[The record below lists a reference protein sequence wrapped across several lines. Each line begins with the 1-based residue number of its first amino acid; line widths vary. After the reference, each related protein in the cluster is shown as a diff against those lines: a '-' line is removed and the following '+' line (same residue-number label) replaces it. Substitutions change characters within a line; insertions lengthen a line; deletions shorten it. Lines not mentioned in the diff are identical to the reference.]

1 MLPIAVGVSGLA
13 FQRDTTTTRMSFTAA
28 GVLGEAWR
36 LYTRLWT
43 RSLLIGG
50 LIFGVLHLIQIVV
63 RSRGGLLVGLLT
75 VVLTLMGTSLL
86 QGALV
91 EVVRG
96 LHEDGDD
103 DPSAL
108 EALGRAG
115 AKLGRLVGV
124 ALIQSIGIGLGM
136 LLFVVPGLLA
146 LTRWAVAVPVAMLED
161 RKTDD
166 AIRRSKEILTGNG
179 WNVFKVIFASGLLTV
194 VVTIPFSLV
203 GARAGLV
210 GWWVASTLA
219 SMIAAPYAA
228 HALTVVYFALV
239 QPERPVVLDPGQSF
253 TSVWAEQAATT
264 TSAADSV
271 WAEYE
276 KKFDERAA
284 RWGA

>member
-1 MLPIAVGVSGLA
+1 MLPIAVGVSGLV
-13 FQRDTTTTRMSFTAA
+13 FQRSTTATRMSFAA
-28 GVLGEAWR
+28 SAVFREAWR
-36 LYTRLWT
+36 LYTRLWM
-43 RSLLIGG
+43 RSMLMGG
-50 LIFGVLHLIQIVV
+50 LIFGALHFLEIVF
-63 RSRGGLLVGLLT
+63 RSHRGLLVGLLT
-75 VVLTLMGTSLL
+75 IVLTLMGTSLL

-115 AKLGRLVGV
+115 TKVGRLVGV
-124 ALIQSIGIGLGM
+124 ALVQSIGIGLGL

-166 AIRRSKEILTGNG
+166 AIRRSKQILAGNG
-179 WNVFKVIFASGLLTV
+179 WNVFKVIFVSGLLAV

-203 GARAGLV
+203 AARAGLV
-210 GWWVASTLA
+210 GWWIASTLA
-219 SMIAAPYAA
+219 SMLVAPFAA

-253 TSVWAEQAATT
+253 ESVWKEQAATT

-284 RWGA
+284 RWGE

>member
-13 FQRDTTTTRMSFTAA
+13 FQRSTTATRMSFTASA
-28 GVLGEAWR
+28 VLREAWR
-36 LYTRLWT
+36 LYTRLWM
-43 RSLLIGG
+43 RSMLMGG
-50 LIFGVLHLIQIVV
+50 LIFGALHFLEIVF
-63 RSRGGLLVGLLT
+63 RSHRGLLVGLLT

-115 AKLGRLVGV
+115 TKVGRLVGV
-124 ALIQSIGIGLGM
+124 ALIQSIGIGLGL

-166 AIRRSKEILTGNG
+166 AIRRSKQILTGNG
-179 WNVFKVIFASGLLTV
+179 WNVFKVIFFSGLLAV

-203 GARAGLV
+203 AARAGGLV
-210 GWWVASTLA
+210 GWWIASTLA
-219 SMIAAPYAA
+219 SMLVAPFAA

-253 TSVWAEQAATT
+253 KSVWAEQATPM
-264 TSAADSV
+264 SPADSV

-284 RWGA
+284 RWGD

>member
-1 MLPIAVGVSGLA
+1 MLPIVVGMSGLA
-13 FQRDTTTTRMSFTAA
+13 FQHAVTTSRTTFTARA
-28 GVLGEAWR
+28 VLREAWR

-43 RSLLIGG
+43 RSLLMSG
-50 LIFGVLHLIQIVV
+50 LIFGSLHFLQIVF

-75 VVLTLMGTSLL
+75 LVLTVMGTSLL

-115 AKLGRLVGV
+115 TKLGRLVGV
-124 ALIQSIGIGLGM
+124 ALIQSIGVGLGL

-161 RKTDD
+161 CKTDD
-166 AIRRSKEILTGNG
+166 AIRRSKQILTGNG
-179 WNVFKVIFASGLLTV
+179 WNVFKVIFVAGVLTS
-194 VVTIPFSLV
+194 VVTIPFAMV
-203 GARAGLV
+203 AARAGLI

-219 SMIAAPYAA
+219 SMLAAPYAA
-228 HALTVVYFALV
+228 HALTAMYYALV
-239 QPERPVVLDPGQSF
+239 QPDRPVVLEPGRRF
-253 TSVWAEQAATT
+253 KSVWEEQAIATP
-264 TSAADSV
+264 AGANPV

-276 KKFDERAA
+276 KKFDEHEA
-284 RWGA
+284 RWGE

>member
-1 MLPIAVGVSGLA
+1 MTGLA
-13 FQRDTTTTRMSFTAA
+13 FQHTSAQARTAFTASA
-28 GVLGEAWR
+28 VLREAWR

-43 RSLLIGG
+43 RSLLMGG
-50 LIFGVLHLIQIVV
+50 LIFGALHLLEIVV
-63 RSRGGLLVGLLT
+63 RSHGGVLVGLLT
-75 VVLTLMGTSLL
+75 LVLALMGTSLL

-91 EVVRG
+91 EVVGG

-115 AKLGRLVGV
+115 TKLGRLVGV
-124 ALIQSIGIGLGM
+124 ALTQSIGIGLGM

-166 AIRRSKEILTGNG
+166 AIRRSKQILTGNG
-179 WNVFKVIFASGLLTV
+179 WTVFKVIFVSGLFSV
-194 VVTIPFSLV
+194 VVTIPFAVVS
-203 GARAGLV
+203 ARAGAV

-219 SMIAAPYAA
+219 SMLVAPFAA

-253 TSVWAEQAATT
+253 TSVWEEQAATT
-264 TSAADSV
+264 ASPADSV

-284 RWGA
+284 RWGD

>member
-1 MLPIAVGVSGLA
+1 MLPIAVGVSGLV
-13 FQRDTTTTRMSFTAA
+13 FQRSTTATRMSFAA
-28 GVLGEAWR
+28 SAVFREAWR
-36 LYTRLWT
+36 LYTRLWM
-43 RSLLIGG
+43 RSMLMGG
-50 LIFGVLHLIQIVV
+50 LIFGALHFLEIVF
-63 RSRGGLLVGLLT
+63 RSHRGLLVGLLT

-115 AKLGRLVGV
+115 TKVGRLVGV
-124 ALIQSIGIGLGM
+124 ALIQSIGIGLGL

-166 AIRRSKEILTGNG
+166 AIRRSKQILAGNG
-179 WNVFKVIFASGLLTV
+179 WNVFKVIFVSGLLAV
-194 VVTIPFSLV
+194 VVTIPFSLFA
-203 GARAGLV
+203 ARAGLV

-219 SMIAAPYAA
+219 SMLVAPFAA

-253 TSVWAEQAATT
+253 ESVWKEQAATT

-284 RWGA
+284 RWGE

>member
-13 FQRDTTTTRMSFTAA
+13 FQRSTTATPTSFAA
-28 GVLGEAWR
+28 SSVFREAWR
-36 LYTRLWT
+36 LYTRLWM
-43 RSLLIGG
+43 RSMLMGG
-50 LIFGVLHLIQIVV
+50 LIFGALHFLEIVF
-63 RSRGGLLVGLLT
+63 RSHRGLLVGLLT
-75 VVLTLMGTSLL
+75 IVLTLMGTSLL

-115 AKLGRLVGV
+115 TKVGRLVGV
-124 ALIQSIGIGLGM
+124 ALIQSIGIGLGL

-166 AIRRSKEILTGNG
+166 AIRRSKQILAGNG
-179 WNVFKVIFASGLLTV
+179 WNVFKVIFVSGLLAV

-203 GARAGLV
+203 AARAGLV
-210 GWWVASTLA
+210 GWWIASTLA
-219 SMIAAPYAA
+219 SMLVAPFAA

-253 TSVWAEQAATT
+253 ESVWKEQAATT

-284 RWGA
+284 RWGE

>member
-13 FQRDTTTTRMSFTAA
+13 FQRSTTATPMSFTAGA
-28 GVLGEAWR
+28 VLREAWR
-36 LYTRLWT
+36 LYTRLWM
-43 RSLLIGG
+43 RSMLMGG
-50 LIFGVLHLIQIVV
+50 LIFGALHFLEMVF
-63 RSRGGLLVGLLT
+63 RSHRGLLVGLLT

-115 AKLGRLVGV
+115 TKVGRLVGV
-124 ALIQSIGIGLGM
+124 ALIQSIGIGLGL

-166 AIRRSKEILTGNG
+166 AIRRSKQILTGNG
-179 WNVFKVIFASGLLTV
+179 WNVFKVIFVSGLLAA

-203 GARAGLV
+203 AARAGLV
-210 GWWVASTLA
+210 GWWIASTLA
-219 SMIAAPYAA
+219 SMLVAPFAA
-228 HALTVVYFALV
+228 HALTVVYFALA

-253 TSVWAEQAATT
+253 ESVWKEQATTT

-284 RWGA
+284 RWGE

>member
-1 MLPIAVGVSGLA
+1 MLPIGVGVSGLA
-13 FQRDTTTTRMSFTAA
+13 FQQATTATRLTFTAGA
-28 GVLGEAWR
+28 ALREAWR

-43 RSLLIGG
+43 RSLLMGG
-50 LIFGVLHLIQIVV
+50 LIFGSLHLLEIVV
-63 RSRGGLLVGLLT
+63 RGHRGLLVGLLT
-75 VVLTLMGTSLL
+75 LVLTFMGTSLL

-103 DPSAL
+103 DPSVL

-115 AKLGRLVGV
+115 TKLGRLLGV
-124 ALIQSIGIGLGM
+124 ALVQAIGTGLGL

-166 AIRRSKEILTGNG
+166 AIRRSKQLLTGNG
-179 WNVFKVIFASGLLTV
+179 WNVFKVIFVSGLLTV
-194 VVTIPFSLV
+194 VVTIPFTLV
-203 GARAGLV
+203 SARGGVV
-210 GWWVASTLA
+210 GWWIASTLA
-219 SMIAAPYAA
+219 SMLAAPFAA
-228 HALTVVYFALV
+228 HALTVVYFTLV

-253 TSVWAEQAATT
+253 TSVWAEQAATP
-264 TSAADSV
+264 AAPADSV

-284 RWGA
+284 RWGE

>member
-1 MLPIAVGVSGLA
+1 MLPIAVGVSGLV
-13 FQRDTTTTRMSFTAA
+13 FQRSTTATRMSFAA
-28 GVLGEAWR
+28 SAVFREAWR
-36 LYTRLWT
+36 LYTRLWM
-43 RSLLIGG
+43 RSMLMGG
-50 LIFGVLHLIQIVV
+50 LIFGALHFLEIVF
-63 RSRGGLLVGLLT
+63 RSHRGLLVGLLT
-75 VVLTLMGTSLL
+75 IVLTLMGTSLL

-115 AKLGRLVGV
+115 TKVGRLVGV
-124 ALIQSIGIGLGM
+124 ALIQSIGIGLGL

-166 AIRRSKEILTGNG
+166 AIRRSKQILAGNG
-179 WNVFKVIFASGLLTV
+179 WNVFKVIFVSGLLAV

-203 GARAGLV
+203 AARAGLV
-210 GWWVASTLA
+210 GWWIASTLA
-219 SMIAAPYAA
+219 SMLVAPFAA

-253 TSVWAEQAATT
+253 ESVWKEQAATT

-284 RWGA
+284 RWGE

>member
-1 MLPIAVGVSGLA
+1 MLPIAVGVSGLV
-13 FQRDTTTTRMSFTAA
+13 FQRSTTATRMSFAA
-28 GVLGEAWR
+28 SAVFREAWR
-36 LYTRLWT
+36 LYTRLWM
-43 RSLLIGG
+43 RSMLMGG
-50 LIFGVLHLIQIVV
+50 LIFGALHFLEIVF
-63 RSRGGLLVGLLT
+63 RSHRGLLVGLLT
-75 VVLTLMGTSLL
+75 IVLTLMGTSLL

-96 LHEDGDD
+96 PHEDGDD

-115 AKLGRLVGV
+115 TKVGRLVGV
-124 ALIQSIGIGLGM
+124 ALIQSIGIGLGL

-166 AIRRSKEILTGNG
+166 AIRRSKQILAGNG
-179 WNVFKVIFASGLLTV
+179 WNVFKVIFVSGLLAV

-203 GARAGLV
+203 AARAGLV
-210 GWWVASTLA
+210 GWWIASTLA
-219 SMIAAPYAA
+219 SMLVAPFAA

-253 TSVWAEQAATT
+253 ESVWKEQAATT

-284 RWGA
+284 RWGE